1 MTAPI
6 RTPYFLIDEAKLA
19 SNLEILAAVSAR
31 AGCKILLAQK
41 AFSAWALYP
50 LIGKYLAGS
59 TASSLFEAKL
69 GKEEM
74 GGETHIFNPA
84 YTEADFPEI
93 LRICDHI
100 VFNSPAQWRKFK
112 PAAEAEAARREAGT
126 RAGAGARRLECGIR
140 VNHGYSEVERE
151 IYNPCAAGSRLGSPR
166 RAFRDDDFDAIS
178 GLHFH
183 TMCEQGADVL
193 ARTLPH
199 FEEQFAEFFP
209 RLKWVNFGGG
219 HHITRAGYDVDL
231 LCGTVA
237 DFRRRHGLEVYLE
250 PGEAVALGAG
260 TLVTEALDVIEDEP
274 ARAILDFSPSCHCPD
289 IIEMPFRPEI
299 EGAGGA
305 DEKRF
310 RYILGG
316 PTCLAGDIAGVYS
329 FDEPLRAGQRLVV
342 KDMAIYSMVKTNT
355 FNGINL
361 PSIALKKA
369 DGGTVL
375 LKSFGYE
382 DFKGRLS

>member
-1 MTAPI
+1 M
-6 RTPYFLIDEAKLA
+6 RTPYFLIDESRLVR
-19 SNLEILAAVSAR
+19 NLETLAAVSAR
-31 AGCKILLAQK
+31 AGCRILLAQK

-50 LIGKYLAGS
+50 LIGKYLAGT
-59 TASSLFEAKL
+59 TASSLFEARL

-84 YTEADFPEI
+84 YTDEDFPEI
-93 LRICDHI
+93 LRLCDHI
-100 VFNSPAQWRKFK
+100 VFNSVAQWSKFK
-112 PAAEAEAARREAGT
+112 PAARRVGKS
-126 RAGAGARRLECGIR
+126 CGLR

-151 IYNPCAAGSRLGSPR
+151 IYNPCAAGSRLGASR
-166 RAFRDDDFDAIS
+166 RSVGDADLDGLD

-199 FEEQFAEFFP
+199 FIGQFGEFFP

-219 HHITRAGYDVDL
+219 HHITRDDYDTDL
-231 LCGTVA
+231 LCETILA
-237 DFRRRHGLEVYLE
+237 FRARYPHLRVYLE

-260 TLVTEALDVIEDEP
+260 TLVSKVSDVIEEEP
-274 ARAILDFSPSCHCPD
+274 RRAIIDFSPSCHCPD

-299 EGAGGA
+299 EGAGKPG
-305 DEKRF
+305 EKRF
-310 RYILGG
+310 DYILGG
-316 PTCLAGDIAGVYS
+316 PTCLAGDIAGTYS
-329 FDEPLRAGQRLVV
+329 FDEKLRPGHELVFQ
-342 KDMAIYSMVKTNT
+342 DMAIYSMVKTNT

-361 PSIALKKA
+361 PTIALRKC
-369 DGGTVL
+369 DGAIETI
-375 LKSFGYE
+375 KMFGYE

>member
-1 MTAPI
+1 MPATI
-6 RTPYFLIDEAKLA
+6 RTPYFLIDEAKLI
-19 SNLEILAAVSAR
+19 SNLEILASVSAR
-31 AGCKILLAQK
+31 TGCKILMAQK

-50 LIGKYLAGS
+50 LIRKYLAGS
-59 TASSLFEAKL
+59 TASSLFEARL

-84 YTEADFPEI
+84 YSDDDFPEI
-93 LRICDHI
+93 LKLCDHI

-112 PAAEAEAARREAGT
+112 PMVE
-126 RAGAGARRLECGIR
+126 RADKPSAGIR
-140 VNHGYSEVERE
+140 VNHGYSEVEHE
-151 IYNPCAAGSRLGSPR
+151 IYNPCAAGSRLGTPR
-166 RAFRDDDFDAIS
+166 RSFRDEDFDGIS

-193 ARTLPH
+193 VRTLPH
-199 FEEQFAEFFP
+199 FENQFGEFFP

-219 HHITRAGYDVDL
+219 HHITRHDYDVDL
-231 LCGTVA
+231 LCKTIS
-237 DFRRRHGLEVYLE
+237 DFRARHNNIDVYLE

-260 TLVTEALDVIEDEP
+260 ELVTRVLDVIDDEP

-299 EGAGGA
+299 ENA
-305 DEKRF
+305 DKPNEKRF
-310 RYILGG
+310 TYILGG
-316 PTCLAGDIAGVYS
+316 PTCLAGDIAGAYS
-329 FDEPLRAGQRLVV
+329 FDEPLRAGNELVF

-361 PSIALKKA
+361 PSIALKKT
-369 DGGTVL
+369 DGEIIL
-375 LKSFGYE
+375 LKSFVYE